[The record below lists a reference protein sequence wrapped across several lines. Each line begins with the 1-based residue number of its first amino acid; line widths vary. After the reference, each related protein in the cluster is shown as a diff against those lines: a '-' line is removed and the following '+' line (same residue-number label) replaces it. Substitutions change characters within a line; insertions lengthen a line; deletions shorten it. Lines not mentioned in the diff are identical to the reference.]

1 MKYKA
6 FLMAVLIAASALPAL
21 ANAQRYGYPG
31 QAGGAQRST
40 PTQNDD
46 DKDRGG
52 NSSVRGGGGRPPVR
66 GNDSLGAFWGP
77 QQDRAR
83 EGVRHGGQVSL
94 SRVIAIINGR
104 MPGRVLDAG
113 LESYGGRQV
122 YRVRWLTQDGR
133 RLDFLVDAAT
143 GVIVGQ

>member
-6 FLMAVLIAASALPAL
+6 FLMAVLIAVSAVPAL
-21 ANAQRYGYPG
+21 ASAQRYGYPG
-31 QAGGAQRST
+31 AAGGYQRST
-40 PTQNDD
+40 PTQDDD

-52 NSSVRGGGGRPPVR
+52 SSSVRGGGGRAPIR

-94 SRVIAIINGR
+94 SRVIAIINQR

-113 LESYGGRQV
+113 LESRGGRQV